1 MTFNIRDPLVVFGA
15 VATAGIVSLVF
26 AAWLATREVV
36 FALDG
41 VRTTGVVAAKDAE
54 AGGSS
59 GATLKVRYRFT
70 APDGRSIDGDDIIG
84 SDQWARLAIGGPIT
98 LDVARSFPAA
108 FNRVSDNAPLLVLA
122 IVLLAGAV
130 FTRVA
135 LPRFVERLRYLVLR
149 RRLQTAGVQ
158 VQGTVVEVVS
168 ANVRVSG
175 RTLAR
180 VRYRYADEHGGEHAG
195 QSESVAPDVAEA
207 WQGCG
212 KGSVIYDPER
222 PDASVWLGDCN
233 D

>member
-1 MTFNIRDPLVVFGA
+1 MRSSCSGQSRPP
-15 VATAGIVSLVF
+15 
-26 AAWLATREVV
+26 
-36 FALDG
+36 
-41 VRTTGVVAAKDAE
+41 
-54 AGGSS
+54 GSS
-59 GATLKVRYRFT
+59 ASSSLRGSRPGRSCSRSTGCARPASSPPRTRRR
-70 APDGRSIDGDDIIG
+70 AAARARRSRRSIDGDDIIG

-207 WQGCG
+207 WQGRG
-212 KGSVIYDPER
+212 KGSVLYDPER